1 MEKNE
6 ARRNALAAYLKELE
20 TIAAPLMPTEP
31 YPGIVM
37 EPDFRGMKIPSPS
50 PSIVEAAIDAVKD
63 YPTRQELTERARRLE
78 ADLTNFDC
86 NKRRFYEECADMRV
100 ADERRTNGTLS
111 DAPEALKQLR
121 RNLKG
126 DIARL
131 QGLIDGTAE
140 GQSAQPPVRA
150 VLVDE
155 QAEQLA
161 NAAHDAGAAALD
173 SRISMINTNAIRDG
187 KLKTLSEASRRA
199 KEAAKQAGLDGE
211 TGQPANSADQERK
224 AILDEAKKLLKE
236 WDEKFP
242 NRKKPPRD
250 EAHSDNA
257 AFLLVANRHKGA
269 NGKPIMT
276 PGAIKKALQ
285 RAKGE
290 KRGKYARTGRARGKY
305 TPQT

>member
-37 EPDFRGMKIPSPS
+37 EPDFLRMVIPSPS
-50 PSIVEAAIDAVKD
+50 SAVVEAAIDAVKD
-63 YPTRQELTERARRLE
+63 NETRRDLTERARRLE

-86 NKRRFYEECADMRV
+86 NKRRFHEECDDMRV
-100 ADERRTNGTLS
+100 AKERQANGTLS
-111 DAPEALKQLR
+111 DAPEALKAVR

-126 DIARL
+126 DIDRL
-131 QGLIDGTAE
+131 KEIIDGTAE
-140 GQSAQPPVRA
+140 AQSRGGYTEQDRKR
-150 VLVDE
+150 DE
-155 QAEQLA
+155 ITRG
-161 NAAHDAGAAALD
+161 NTDALLD
-173 SRISMINTNAIRDG
+173 GR
-187 KLKTLSEASRRA
+187 LKTLKAASDKA
-199 KEAAKQAGLDGE
+199 KKQAREAGIDGG
-211 TGQPANSADQERK
+211 TGQPAKSADKTRK
-224 AILDEAKKLLKE
+224 AILDDAKNQLKE
-236 WDEKFP
+236 WDEQYP
-242 NRKKPPRD
+242 DRHKPPRD

-305 TPQT
+305 KPQT